1 MKNVPIEK
9 LYKGGSNWAR
19 WKARGTQTDSLDHR
33 TAVHLKGFGST
44 TWSHRPDWTWTHL
57 NPPETCVQVVRRRVR
72 LDDSGDNDAGED
84 SPLCSG
90 KSSHIWFVGPIRLW
104 RKSQKVTLTPHWIS
118 AALLAAPLRRLTHV
132 YILKRKNFRLVFSV
146 SNPFL
151 TLASINIWI
160 FKAFD
165 SFSPLSCLFDP

>member
-1 MKNVPIEK
+1 MFRLKIVQRRIK
-9 LYKGGSNWAR
+9 LSSMESSGDTDWLPGPQYCCTFER
-19 WKARGTQTDSLDHR
+19 LWKL
-33 TAVHLKGFGST
+33 LST

-57 NPPETCVQVVRRRVR
+57 NPPETCVRVVRRQV
-72 LDDSGDNDAGED
+72 DNDTGED

-104 RKSQKVTLTPHWIS
+104 RKSQKVMLTPHWIS
-118 AALLAAPLRRLTHV
+118 AALPAAPLRRLTHV

-165 SFSPLSCLFDP
+165 SFSPLSRLFDP